1 MSETLCVAIG
11 SSSHGRGFVCFFDE
25 PFGERT
31 PFESAGGYL
40 IRFDCGLT
48 LSGPISS
55 EDLANGL
62 EAWLE
67 KKGWRPVGEAAD
79 IPLSVR

>member
-1 MSETLCVAIG
+1 MNETHCVAIG
-11 SSSHGRGFVCFFDE
+11 SSRGTGFVCFFDE

-40 IRFDCGLT
+40 IRFDSGLNE
-48 LSGPISS
+48 SGPISM

-62 EAWLE
+62 DVWLK
-67 KKGWRPVGEAAD
+67 KKGWQRIED
-79 IPLSVR
+79 IAGKAII